1 MYKYFTFKYIFV
13 WIGSNMEN
21 NNKDWGKTETKMEV
35 SQQRLKVSRTSFGGY
50 GHGLRNVN
58 SKSISIY
65 LSMNLM
71 KINSVMATY
80 LCLGNLFETK
90 KCKLQEGVGIFLC
103 DVIIFYIV

>member
-1 MYKYFTFKYIFV
+1 MYKYFTYKYIFV

-71 KINSVMATY
+71 
-80 LCLGNLFETK
+80 NLMSG
-90 KCKLQEGVGIFLC
+90 KLI
-103 DVIIFYIV
+103 